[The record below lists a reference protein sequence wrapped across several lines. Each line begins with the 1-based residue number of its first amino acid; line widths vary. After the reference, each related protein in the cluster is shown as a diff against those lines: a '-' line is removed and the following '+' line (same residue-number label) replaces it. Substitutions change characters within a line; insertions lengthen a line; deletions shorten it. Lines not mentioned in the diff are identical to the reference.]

1 MRDDGWDFFFNQF
14 TLFCDKYDINVP
26 RMEEDYLVASR
37 KKCGGREVTNLHHY
51 RAELFYTVLD
61 MQLQELNDR
70 FTVTTTELLICVA
83 CLSPANS
90 FSAFDKQKLIRLTS
104 FYPNDFSTHDCM
116 VLEDQL
122 DSYEYDMRYSSE
134 FEGLKG
140 LGELAQ
146 KMVETKRSGVYP
158 LVYRLLKLALVLP
171 VATAS
176 VERAFSA
183 MKIVKNRL
191 RNRMGDQF
199 LNDSL
204 LVYIEKKRFKKISND
219 AIIVRFQKMKTRRG
233 QL

>member
-1 MRDDGWDFFFNQF
+1 
-14 TLFCDKYDINVP
+14 
-26 RMEEDYLVASR
+26 
-37 KKCGGREVTNLHHY
+37 
-51 RAELFYTVLD
+51 
-61 MQLQELNDR
+61 
-70 FTVTTTELLICVA
+70 
-83 CLSPANS
+83 
-90 FSAFDKQKLIRLTS
+90 
-104 FYPNDFSTHDCM
+104 
-116 VLEDQL
+116 
-122 DSYEYDMRYSSE
+122 
-134 FEGLKG
+134 
-140 LGELAQ
+140 
-146 KMVETKRSGVYP
+146 MVETKRSGVYP

-204 LVYIEKKRFKKISND
+204 LVYIEKKRFKEISND